1 MHIILKRVYITGM
14 DVQTLSTV
22 MSQDNIEQ
30 QASVEMLKKSM
41 DMTKTE
47 GEDVVQIIE
56 KSVPAPLPADTGN
69 LVDLF
74 A

>member
-1 MHIILKRVYITGM
+1 MPKQVYITGM

-30 QASVEMLKKSM
+30 QASAEMLKKSM

-47 GEDVVQIIE
+47 GEDVVQMIE
-56 KSVPAPLPADTGN
+56 KSAPAPLPADTGN